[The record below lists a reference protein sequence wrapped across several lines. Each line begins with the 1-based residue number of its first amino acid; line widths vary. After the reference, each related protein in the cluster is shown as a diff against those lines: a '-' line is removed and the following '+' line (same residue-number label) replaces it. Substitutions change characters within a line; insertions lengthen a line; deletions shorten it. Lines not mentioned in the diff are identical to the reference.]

1 MFRTA
6 MLCAALAA
14 IPNVGWGA
22 EVSGHFSIG
31 DQRLEPSH
39 ATAIRIRDQFAPRSF
54 ATYVVLSQ
62 NPVDGAAAVA
72 AFDPY
77 STIINDAGL
86 RDGGAIRISVGDDGS
101 LSSNA
106 QLGWNG
112 TQYVNSDKIGDL
124 TGTFTTREP
133 ARIAG
138 RVRYKAPVE
147 IDGVASDLDVTFDVP
162 VLAAPRGKPLPK
174 DGGAAGKAYLAFAGA
189 VAKGDFAAAQKG
201 LSAEKAPQFAKDEWE
216 TEEDN
221 AKYGID
227 ILNAWLLK
235 KPKVTGG
242 EVFDKHVVLEVEGE
256 MFEGMNALSLVRM
269 VEEGGTWRYDGGA
282 TVGMLRD

>member
-22 EVSGHFSIG
+22 EVSGHFTIG
-31 DQRLEPSH
+31 DQRLEPAH

-72 AFDPY
+72 APDPY

-112 TQYVNSDKIGDL
+112 TQCVNSDKIGDL

-174 DGGAAGKAYLAFAGA
+174 DGGDAGKAYLAFAAA
-189 VAKGDFAAAQKG
+189 VAKRDFGTAQKS
-201 LSAEKAPQFAKDEWE
+201 LSAGKAPQFAKDEWE
-216 TEEDN
+216 TEEEN
-221 AKYGID
+221 AKDGID
-227 ILNAWLLK
+227 ILDAWLLK

-242 EVFDKHVVLEVEGE
+242 ESFDDHVVLEVEGE
-256 MFEGMNALSLVRM
+256 MFAGMNALSLVRM